1 MYARLRIGIDSGPA
15 PIGGSPGSGPSTGTE
30 DTDAAA
36 DPGRRNSGE
45 GVSGSGSHGADG
57 AGDRTGTQA
66 PGITGL
72 LTNKHCG
79 GIRRKLGAPIFHPGR
94 AHLLTTREAGDGNP
108 PVGRAVR
115 FPPTP
120 SKPAKAA
127 SEGTGHSMQALNGLS
142 QPFGLPSERGIAA
155 SADAFQAMSFCLRAV
170 RASPVQLGRWTD
182 HKNVIRP
189 RETAW
194 CPCLPTAR
202 ANLPPAALPGCG
214 ICGCHFSL

>member
-1 MYARLRIGIDSGPA
+1 M
-15 PIGGSPGSGPSTGTE
+15 
-30 DTDAAA
+30 
-36 DPGRRNSGE
+36 
-45 GVSGSGSHGADG
+45 
-57 AGDRTGTQA
+57 
-66 PGITGL
+66 
-72 LTNKHCG
+72 TNKHCG

-94 AHLLTTREAGDGNP
+94 AHLLTTREAGGGNP

-127 SEGTGHSMQALNGLS
+127 AEGTGHSMQALNGLS
-142 QPFGLPSERGIAA
+142 QPFGLPSERGIAL
-155 SADAFQAMSFCLRAV
+155 SAESARRCCPYRSIACAV
-170 RASPVQLGRWTD
+170 GRRTD

-214 ICGCHFSL
+214 ICGCHFSFAKEKQKWACGPDRRNGEYRGNLP

>member
-1 MYARLRIGIDSGPA
+1 MGYPAKAGCPPFFIPEGRTYSPPRRHKLHIVRPAASGGPRSFRCSS
-15 PIGGSPGSGPSTGTE
+15 SP
-30 DTDAAA
+30 
-36 DPGRRNSGE
+36 
-45 GVSGSGSHGADG
+45 HK
-57 AGDRTGTQA
+57 AGFV
-66 PGITGL
+66 
-72 LTNKHCG
+72 
-79 GIRRKLGAPIFHPGR
+79 GAPLG
-94 AHLLTTREAGDGNP
+94 GGNP

-115 FPPTP
+115 FPLTP

-127 SEGTGHSMQALNGLS
+127 SEGTGHSMQTLNGLS

-202 ANLPPAALPGCG
+202 ANLPPAVLPGCG
-214 ICGCHFSL
+214 ICGCHFSFAKKKQKWACGPERRNGEYRGNLP